1 MRKISILLF
10 ILTIGI
16 SPSFGQFG
24 KILDK
29 AKADVK
35 KVANTGKEDNTSLG
49 LKEALNK
56 GVETAVNQL
65 SIDKGYLD
73 SPYKILIPEDA
84 QKVINI
90 VKKVPGF
97 EDVETKLVDKMN
109 KAAEIAVKKAT
120 PIFVDAIKNMSISD
134 ASNILFGNKDAATRY
149 LESSARQSLY
159 TAFLPVIQS
168 SLDEVN
174 ARTYWKTVVDAYNKV
189 PFQKKMNPELDAH
202 VNNKGLDGL
211 FSLIQ
216 KKEEGIRTDI
226 DQRTSPLLKEVF
238 GKLK

>member
-1 MRKISILLF
+1 MKKITITFMAILF
-10 ILTIGI
+10 SMTAGF
-16 SPSFGQFG
+16 SQFG
-24 KILDK
+24 KMLDK
-29 AKADVK
+29 AKSEAN
-35 KVANTGKEDNTSLG
+35 KVVNKEDNTSLG

-56 GVETAVNQL
+56 GVETAVSQL
-65 SIDKGYLD
+65 SLDNGYFN

-84 QKVINI
+84 QKVINV

-97 EDVETKLVDKMN
+97 EDVETKLIEKMN

-120 PIFVDAIKNMSISD
+120 PIFVDAIKNMSIKD

-149 LESSARQSLY
+149 LETTSRESLY
-159 TAFLPVIQS
+159 KVFLPVIQA

-174 ARTYWKTVVDAYNKV
+174 ARSYWKTVVEAYNKI
-189 PFQKKMNPELDAH
+189 PFQKKLNPELDAH

-216 KKEEGIRTDI
+216 KKEEGIRVDV

-238 GKLK
+238 GRVK

>member
-1 MRKISILLF
+1 MIKIITLF
-10 ILTIGI
+10 VALIINI
-16 SPSFGQFG
+16 PFGSCQFG
-24 KILDK
+24 KILNK
-29 AKADVK
+29 AKAE
-35 KVANTGKEDNTSLG
+35 ANKAVNQEDNTSLG

-56 GVETAVNQL
+56 GVESAVSQL
-65 SIDKGYLD
+65 SIDKGFLN
-73 SPYKILIPEDA
+73 SPYKILVPEEA
-84 QKVINI
+84 QKVINV

-97 EDVETKLVDKMN
+97 EDVESKLVDKMN

-120 PIFVDAIKNMSISD
+120 PIFVDAIKNMSIKD

-149 LESSARQSLY
+149 LESTSRTNLY
-159 TAFLPVIQS
+159 VTFLPVIQA

-174 ARTYWKTVVDAYNKV
+174 ARSYWKTVVDAYNNI
-189 PFQKKMNPELDAH
+189 PFQKKLNPALDDH

-216 KKEEGIRTDI
+216 KKEEGIRVDV

>member
-1 MRKISILLF
+1 MKKI
-10 ILTIGI
+10 TIIAIALIFFATTGF
-16 SPSFGQFG
+16 SQFG

-29 AKADVK
+29 AKVE
-35 KVANTGKEDNTSLG
+35 ANKAVNKEDNTSLG

-56 GVETAVNQL
+56 GVETAVSQL
-65 SIDKGYLD
+65 SLENGYFD
-73 SPYKILIPEDA
+73 SPFKILIPEDA
-84 QKVINI
+84 QKVINV

-97 EDVETKLVDKMN
+97 EDVESKLVAKMN

-120 PIFVDAIKNMSISD
+120 PIFVDAIKSMSIKD
-134 ASNILFGNKDAATRY
+134 ATNILFGNKDAATRY
-149 LESSARQSLY
+149 LESTSRASLY
-159 TAFLPVIQS
+159 AAFLPVIQA

-174 ARTYWKTVVDAYNKV
+174 ARSYWKTVVDAYNRI
-189 PFQKKMNPELDAH
+189 PFQKKLNPELDAH

-211 FSLIQ
+211 FSLVQ
-216 KKEEGIRTDI
+216 KKEEGIRIDV

>member
-1 MRKISILLF
+1 MKKITFTLLAILFSISAGF
-10 ILTIGI
+10 
-16 SPSFGQFG
+16 SQFG
-24 KILDK
+24 KMLDK
-29 AKADVK
+29 AKSEAN
-35 KVANTGKEDNTSLG
+35 KVVNKEDNTSLG

-56 GVETAVNQL
+56 GVETAVGQL
-65 SIDKGYLD
+65 SLENGYFS

-84 QKVINI
+84 QKVINV

-97 EDVETKLVDKMN
+97 EDVETKLIDKMN

-120 PIFVDAIKNMSISD
+120 PIFIDVIKNMSIKD

-149 LESSARQSLY
+149 LETTSRVSLY
-159 TAFLPVIQS
+159 KAFLPVIQA

-174 ARTYWKTVVDAYNKV
+174 ARTYWKTVVDAYNKI
-189 PFQKKMNPELDAH
+189 PFQKKLNPDLDDH

-216 KKEEGIRTDI
+216 RKEEGIRVDV